1 MSNLWL
7 VAKKEYTKVVRK
19 PTFWIATFLFP
30 AFMALVTFVSGY
42 SAEQATKK
50 LMEEAQSVTT
60 ILIVDETGLI
70 NTDLVIPPYVVEEN
84 RDRAIDQVKTN
95 HAEAAFVYTQATLET
110 GEILVYAQ
118 DTGLVSRTRFT
129 PLATELA
136 RQSILL
142 RLQDPVVIQRLNA
155 GFSAQTTTFKDGIE
169 TSFQL
174 EAFIVPVATVVIYFL
189 LTFLS
194 TNFLLASVSEEK
206 ESRMIEILMSI
217 ITSRDLIWGKIVGL
231 TGIVL
236 TQLGVLAL
244 AGYGIWQYATE
255 QVAIPIDFSLV
266 QVTPFQIGLS
276 AFYLIAGFLIMAASM
291 VGVGAIMPSYK
302 EAQNFSSFFII
313 AAIFPIYFAALIV
326 QEPSGLIAM
335 VLSYFPLT
343 APLILLARHVLNA
356 LPVWEMWLSGAI
368 LAGYV
373 FGALVLAQKL
383 FEIGSLEYTN
393 RLSFKRIFKS

>member
-1 MSNLWL
+1 
-7 VAKKEYTKVVRK
+7 
-19 PTFWIATFLFP
+19 
-30 AFMALVTFVSGY
+30 
-42 SAEQATKK
+42 
-50 LMEEAQSVTT
+50 MEEAQSVTT

-70 NTDLVIPPYVVEEN
+70 NTDLIIPPYVLEEN
-84 RDRAIDQVKTN
+84 RDHAVDQVKTN
-95 HAEAAFVYTQATLET
+95 QAEAAIVYTQATLET

-142 RLQDPVVIQRLNA
+142 QLQDPVVIQRLNA